1 MNTQIQFQRFLPLDT
16 LTTQTPVLFIDSHA
30 PLADL
35 HAFVAERLS
44 ALHKLLTIFACCPL
58 VAARYQRCIR
68 GDPTARHERLSPL
81 THDANDV
88 VGLQTAAIRSR
99 ASPLPR
105 RGHGNGA
112 APLLN

>member
-1 MNTQIQFQRFLPLDT
+1 MNTQIQRFLPLDT

-35 HAFVAERLS
+35 HACVAERLS
-44 ALHKLLTIFACCPL
+44 ALHKLLTIFACCPF

-81 THDANDV
+81 AHDANDV

-112 APLLN
+112 APLRR